1 MFYQIRYQTGEIEDM
16 VAEMKKGN
24 IPCMDVDNMDE
35 FNWVVKKLEEYNI
48 YLAKNIPFDK
58 NARDRVKEPEFEFR
72 AAFSSAKTRKTILCI
87 LTFILSLMWKRT
99 MIPYSETDNL
109 KGASKPHFLTKTL
122 VNRLLFLT
130 YLSYFIDV
138 EIRKFFCNSAE

>member
-58 NARDRVKEPEFEFR
+58 MQG
-72 AAFSSAKTRKTILCI
+72 T
-87 LTFILSLMWKRT
+87 
-99 MIPYSETDNL
+99 
-109 KGASKPHFLTKTL
+109 G
-122 VNRLLFLT
+122 
-130 YLSYFIDV
+130 
-138 EIRKFFCNSAE
+138 